1 MLLPFNK
8 GKLNKFLA
16 NYKENCLKRSYSMSC
31 SKVIVHSDSLF
42 KHFLLSIMIKKMGV
56 HELTHNHFLAK
67 EQNIF

>member
-31 SKVIVHSDSLF
+31 SKVIVHSVSLF
-42 KHFLLSIMIKKMGV
+42 KHFLLAIMIKKMGLN
-56 HELTHNHFLAK
+56 ELTHSHFLAK
-67 EQNIF
+67 GQNIF